1 MEDIPFENTDFPEY
15 TEPEYQPDGTSNIN
29 VKNKG
34 KPISNFGKKSTQGRK
49 VYDEND
55 KYRNGL
61 IARLSRLKNTAVSR
75 GCRSLSSMT
84 NFLSP
89 SDAEA
94 FQDIMRELNS
104 IEHIMFEKTQKA
116 NETDKNWSKNL
127 MTSTD
132 YGLSLGVSSY
142 QDIPEDDFMDGY
154 AKDPNAGTEPGL
166 MDDSTGYSSGYG
178 GGADYSSGYGGGAGY
193 SSDYGGGAGYSSGY
207 GGGGAYNQGYPP
219 TITPEQGLHDEG
231 YQDWSQLNEG
241 TYEDYKNWSNSYSLG
256 GGQAYNQGYYPP
268 TITPEQGLYDEGY
281 QDWSQDNE
289 GTYEDYK
296 NWLRPNSYSL
306 GGAKPHKKGK
316 SSKTKKNHGKK
327 KGKEKTKKSQGKH
340 KLKNTYGKRKTKK
353 NQRK

>member
-1 MEDIPFENTDFPEY
+1 MRAGWRP
-15 TEPEYQPDGTSNIN
+15 G
-29 VKNKG
+29 
-34 KPISNFGKKSTQGRK
+34 
-49 VYDEND
+49 
-55 KYRNGL
+55 
-61 IARLSRLKNTAVSR
+61 
-75 GCRSLSSMT
+75 SSMT
-84 NFLSP
+84 NYLSP
-89 SDAEA
+89 GDAEA
-94 FQDIMRELNS
+94 FQDIISELNY
-104 IEHIMFEKTQKA
+104 IDHIMFEKTQKA
-116 NETDKNWSKNL
+116 NDTDKKWLKDL
-127 MTSTD
+127 MPSTD
-132 YGLSLGVSSY
+132 YGHSLDVSSY
-142 QDIPEDDFMDGY
+142 QDIPEDDFFDGY
-154 AKDPNAGTEPGL
+154 DGNPNAGTEPGL
-166 MDDSTGYSSGYG
+166 MDDST
-178 GGADYSSGYGGGAGY
+178 DYSSGYGGGAGY

-281 QDWSQDNE
+281 QDWSQYNE

-296 NWLRPNSYSL
+296 NWLRSNSYSL

-327 KGKEKTKKSQGKH
+327 KGKGKTKKAHGKH
-340 KLKNTYGKRKTKK
+340 KLKKTYGKRKTKK